1 MLAAVLR
8 RTLAVFGL
16 VAFVQTAEAQ
26 DNISTGLF
34 FRADTDGTTVLSPHV
49 GARVGIVD
57 DSTWVE
63 VGYGADI
70 WTSASI
76 DIRTAATQVVT
87 EQRDEITAEVE
98 RELDE
103 VRLRGSYR
111 YSDEHDYVSHGGALA
126 VSQEL
131 ADGNATVETALS
143 AAIDSVSR
151 SGDESFARELST
163 IGAKVTY
170 TQILDPETILQVVYE
185 LNRRE
190 GYQASPYRFVGVGGD
205 GRCNG
210 SAQLCLPETHPAVRL
225 RNALVLRVRRALG
238 ADFSGGLEYR
248 LYIDDWGMSSH
259 TAALQLAYVVDEDS
273 TLMARYRFYLQTA
286 ASFYSPRY
294 DLPMGRLRYVSRD
307 RELSPMDTHRL
318 ALSYERNVDLTDA
331 GPTVRFTFAIGTA
344 LLHYSD
350 FVDLGVV
357 FAFDATVAATVE
369 L

>member
-8 RTLAVFGL
+8 AAVVLL
-16 VAFVQTAEAQ
+16 VASTNLAEAD
-26 DNISTGLF
+26 DNISTGLY
-34 FRADTDGTTVLSPHV
+34 FRADTDGTTVLSPRL
-49 GARVGIVD
+49 GARVGIID

-103 VRLRGSYR
+103 IRLRGSYR
-111 YSDEHDYVSHGGALA
+111 YSDEHDYSSHGGTIS

-131 ADGNATVETALS
+131 ADGNATVDTALS

-151 SGDESFARELST
+151 SGDESFSRELSS
-163 IGAKVTY
+163 IVVKVTY
-170 TQILDPETILQVVYE
+170 TQIVDPDTILQGVYE
-185 LNRRE
+185 LGRRE

-210 SAQLCLPETHPAVRL
+210 TAQLCLPETHPAVRL
-225 RNALVLRVRRALG
+225 RNAFVLRARRALG
-238 ADFSGGLEYR
+238 ASLSGGLEYR
-248 LYIDDWGMSSH
+248 LYLDDWGVTSH
-259 TAALQLAYVVDEDS
+259 TAALQLAWVIDEDS
-273 TLMARYRFYLQTA
+273 TFIARYRFYLQTA
-286 ASFYSPRY
+286 AAFYASSY
-294 DLPMGRLRYVSRD
+294 EVPMGRLRYVSRD

-318 ALSYERNVDLTDA
+318 SISYERSVDLTDA
-331 GPTVRFTFAIGTA
+331 GPTVRFTFAIATA
-344 LLHYSD
+344 LLHYGD
-350 FVDLGVV
+350 FVGLDLV
-357 FAFDATVAATVE
+357 FAFDATIAATVE